1 MIHAPWMAVRLF
13 AGKWGARGLEAAKG
27 APWQFWAVLA
37 LVMAIPVNGC
47 IQHGRGYQKGREAV
61 LGQLR
66 DAQAKADERALK
78 AIAKA
83 EGRATVET
91 ERFVAEQ
98 EALRGVI
105 EQAEGDGGNA
115 LDGLFQ

>member
-1 MIHAPWMAVRLF
+1 MIQAPWAAIRLF
-13 AGKWGARGLEAAKG
+13 AGKWGARGLEAAKD
-27 APWQFWAVLA
+27 ARWQFWAVLA

-83 EGRATVET
+83 EGRATQEVL
-91 ERFVAEQ
+91 RFEAEQ
-98 EALRGVI
+98 AALRDAI
-105 EQAEGDGGNA
+105 KQAESEGGNA
-115 LDGLFQ
+115 LDGLF

>member
-1 MIHAPWMAVRLF
+1 MIHAAWAAIRLF

-27 APWQFWAVLA
+27 ASWQFWAVLA

-47 IQHGRGYQKGREAV
+47 IQHGRGYEKGRETV

-78 AIAKA
+78 AIANA
-83 EGRATVET
+83 EGKATQEVL
-91 ERFVAEQ
+91 RFEAEQ
-98 EALRGVI
+98 SALRDAI
-105 EQAEGDGGNA
+105 KQAETANENA
-115 LDGLFQ
+115 LDRLF

>member
-1 MIHAPWMAVRLF
+1 MIHAAWAAIRLF
-13 AGKWGARGLEAAKG
+13 AGKWGARGLEAAKD
-27 APWQFWAVLA
+27 ARWQFWAVLA

-83 EGRATVET
+83 EGRATQEVL
-91 ERFVAEQ
+91 RFEAEQ
-98 EALRGVI
+98 AALRDAI
-105 EQAEGDGGNA
+105 KQAESEGGNA
-115 LDGLFQ
+115 LDGLF